1 MGSTLGFVFLVLLV
15 AAVLVWL
22 LGRPSASVGNNE
34 FDEDDV
40 DREILEEAEDEVRDL
55 DAFTS
60 PEEADDDLPDWGPGV
75 PKT

>member
-1 MGSTLGFVFLVLLV
+1 MGSTLGLVFLVLLV

-22 LGRPSASVGNNE
+22 LGRPRASVGHND

-40 DREILEEAEDEVRDL
+40 DREVLEEAEDEVRDL

>member
-1 MGSTLGFVFLVLLV
+1 MGSTVGLVLLLLLV

-22 LGRPSASVGNNE
+22 VGRPRVAADIEHTG
-34 FDEDDV
+34 DEDI

-55 DAFTS
+55 DTFTS

-75 PKT
+75 PKP

>member
-1 MGSTLGFVFLVLLV
+1 VGSTVGLVFLLLLV

-22 LGRPSASVGNNE
+22 LGRPKASVRSDNI
-34 FDEDDV
+34 DEDDV
-40 DREILEEAEDEVRDL
+40 EPEILEEAEDEVRGL

-60 PEEADDDLPDWGPGV
+60 PEDADDDLPDWGPGV

>member
-1 MGSTLGFVFLVLLV
+1 MLALLV

-22 LGRPSASVGNNE
+22 LGRRNASVESDE

-60 PEEADDDLPDWGPGV
+60 PEDADDDLPDWGPGV

>member
-1 MGSTLGFVFLVLLV
+1 
-15 AAVLVWL
+15 
-22 LGRPSASVGNNE
+22 
-34 FDEDDV
+34 V
-40 DREILEEAEDEVRDL
+40 DREILNEAEDEVRDL